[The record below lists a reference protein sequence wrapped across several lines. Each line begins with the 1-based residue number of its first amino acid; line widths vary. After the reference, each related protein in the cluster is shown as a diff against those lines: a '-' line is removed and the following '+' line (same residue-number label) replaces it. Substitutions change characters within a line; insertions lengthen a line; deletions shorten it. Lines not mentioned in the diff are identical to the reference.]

1 NGRDGAIAVP
11 GRRRRSGVLAHE
23 HGYDDGPTHDAE
35 PADQVAAVRAGRR
48 LESRRRRPAEE
59 LRVTTDAAVDLF
71 SSMMLIATKVAGP
84 MLLVALLVG
93 LVVGV
98 LQAATSVNEA
108 SISFVT
114 KLVAISGAFVVL
126 GPWIIQQL

>member
-1 NGRDGAIAVP
+1 M
-11 GRRRRSGVLAHE
+11 
-23 HGYDDGPTHDAE
+23 
-35 PADQVAAVRAGRR
+35 
-48 LESRRRRPAEE
+48 
-59 LRVTTDAAVDLF
+59 TTDAAVGLF
-71 SSMMLIATKVAGP
+71 SSMMLVATKVAGP

-126 GPWIIQQL
+126 GPWIIQQLVDYTIRSIESISSIVR